1 MTYIADTLHS
11 LSLISIPRRNPV
23 LQSGPWGEF
32 LTMTRDKGRDLKTR
46 ALYAF
51 GLSALNA
58 AADLRI
64 DTPERLERLATAV
77 LDEPRQLFIEANLG
91 HLNAIT
97 QGLRGFFDTAGAPV
111 STAPERWGVFLDILG
126 EGRMRFQTVR
136 LLPARGAIDL
146 DTTGRL
152 DAGLRK
158 LPAQL
163 ANHCRLAAGIAFD
176 EDICDL
182 DIHRRIGV
190 ARREFEVALERV
202 SGDSDPVITQARN
215 RLEAATGV
223 RERQR
228 ILDMAWRTA
237 RFRDLLR
244 MTPDPAIDPDNAII
258 RNLRTNSPG
267 IGHPAL
273 VYGLPIIAM
282 LAVLEVDGGDIRAEA
297 RKPPRE
303 SRAARKK
310 HGGPGDLASG
320 LKVVTL
326 NLADAG
332 LQSIYEHHGSESPG
346 AGSPSSGGGKRA
358 RHPVRGHLFTARNGC
373 ITWRKPHWRGSLDK
387 PALHRVIARRAPD

>member
-1 MTYIADTLHS
+1 MTYLADTLHS

-32 LTMTRDKGRDLKTR
+32 LTMTRDKGRDLKDR
-46 ALYAF
+46 ALYTF

-64 DTPERLERLATAV
+64 DTPERLERLANAV

-111 STAPERWGVFLDILG
+111 STSPDRWGAFVDILG
-126 EGRMRFQTVR
+126 EGRMRFQTLR
-136 LLPARGAIDL
+136 LLPDRGAIDL

-163 ANHCRLAAGIAFD
+163 ANHCRFAACVGFD
-176 EDICDL
+176 ADLCNL

-202 SGDSDPVITQARN
+202 SGASDPVITQARN

-228 ILDMAWRTA
+228 ILDMAWRTT

-244 MTPDPAIDPDNAII
+244 MSPDPDINPDNAVI
-258 RNLRTNSPG
+258 RNLRSYAPSA
-267 IGHPAL
+267 GHPAL
-273 VYGLPIIAM
+273 IYGLPIIAM
-282 LAVLEVDGGDIRAEA
+282 LAVLEANGDDIRAEA
-297 RKPPRE
+297 RKPSRE
-303 SRAARKK
+303 SRATRKK
-310 HGGPGDLASG
+310 HGEPGDLAPG
-320 LKVVTL
+320 LQVVTL
-326 NLADAG
+326 NLADQG
-332 LQSIYEHHGSESPG
+332 LQSIYEHHSAGAPGESNP
-346 AGSPSSGGGKRA
+346 PSGGTPRA
-358 RHPVRGHLFTARNGC
+358 RHPVRGHLFVARNGRL
-373 ITWRKPHWRGSLDK
+373 TWRRPHWRGSLDK
-387 PALHRVIARRAPD
+387 PALHRVIARREVE